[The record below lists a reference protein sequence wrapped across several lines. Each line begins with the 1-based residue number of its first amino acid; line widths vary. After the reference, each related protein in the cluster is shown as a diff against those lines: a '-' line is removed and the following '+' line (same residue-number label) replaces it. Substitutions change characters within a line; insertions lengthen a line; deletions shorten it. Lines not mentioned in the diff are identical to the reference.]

1 MLVEQEKRY
10 HTVCEMF
17 ASWLSPTKILKLERH
32 KFLVF
37 SVIWLPYNLLSWHQ
51 WPRSVYSI
59 LQIILRCFNTCILW
73 PDLDSL
79 GKHWKES
86 EQYIKPGFTEA
97 MKCPVNNYGEVI
109 AYLLLRLHLISLLK
123 MMEELQQEDQE
134 IKTLDR
140 CWQYCNDRYLPWP
153 LPPPFLPQYFSKEK
167 NRITIHT
174 NKYPERNE

>member
-10 HTVCEMF
+10 RTVCEMF

-37 SVIWLPYNLLSWHQ
+37 SVVWLPYNLLARHQ
-51 WPRSVYSI
+51 WSRSVYSI

-79 GKHWKES
+79 GKHRKES
-86 EQYIKPGFTEA
+86 EQCIKPGFTEA

-123 MMEELQQEDQE
+123 MMEELQQDGSGDQNS
-134 IKTLDR
+134 
-140 CWQYCNDRYLPWP
+140 WQVLTVLRWQVFAMTPSSSL
-153 LPPPFLPQYFSKEK
+153 LTTVFLKGK
-167 NRITIHT
+167 NQNHHSHQ
-174 NKYPERNE
+174 